1 MYALHD
7 YARMIADERRVAAY
21 VRALEASVRPG
32 SVVVD
37 IGTGTGFFAIVACR
51 LGARRVYAIDT
62 NPAIE
67 VARELVTENRCADRI
82 ELIQDDALRVT
93 LPEQADVVVSDL
105 RGPTPLAP
113 GHLAVTQHARE
124 TFLAPGGH
132 LIPREDRLRVAVVSS
147 RKRYEQAL
155 GPAEAAHATMHA
167 MRARLANDSHKDRT
181 RSIQASDLATPGAT
195 WAVLDYAR
203 VRPEPVRGKVEWAV
217 DRETMGHGLVLWFET
232 TLVDGVAFSTE
243 PGLDGVYPQLFL
255 PWPEATT
262 LRPRD
267 RLAIDLCGQAEGEP
281 WGWTTTLTDSNGDV
295 RAAFKQSS
303 FLGAVVKPQPW
314 AQLGSPG
321 AS

>member
-7 YARMIADERRVAAY
+7 YARMIADEQRVAAY

-62 NPAIE
+62 NPVIE
-67 VARELVTENRCADRI
+67 VARELAEENRCADRI

-93 LPEQADVVVSDL
+93 LRERADVVVSDL

-113 GHLAVTQHARE
+113 AHLVVTQHARE
-124 TFLAPGGH
+124 TFLAPGGV

-155 GPAEAAHATMHA
+155 GPAEAANTTMRA
-167 MRARLANDSHKDRT
+167 ARARLANETHKDRT
-181 RSIQASDLATPGAT
+181 RSIQPSDLATPGAT
-195 WAVLDYAR
+195 WAVLDYSHAR
-203 VRPEPVRGKVEWAV
+203 CEPVRGKVEWTM
-217 DRETMGHGLVLWFET
+217 DRETEGHGLVLWFET
-232 TLVDGVAFSTE
+232 TLVDGVDFSTE
-243 PGLDGVYPQLFL
+243 PGLDAVYPQLFL
-255 PWPEATT
+255 PWPEATR
-262 LRPRD
+262 LRRD
-267 RLAIDLCGQAEGEP
+267 DRVAIDLCGQAEGEP
-281 WGWTTTLTDSNGDV
+281 WGWNTTLADSNGAV

-303 FLGAVVKPQPW
+303 FLGAVVKPQPP
-314 AQLGSPG
+314 AQLESRGTS
-321 AS
+321 

>member
-67 VARELVTENRCADRI
+67 VARELAEENRCADRI

-93 LPEQADVVVSDL
+93 LRERADVVIADL
-105 RGPTPLAP
+105 RGPMPLAP
-113 GHLAVTQHARE
+113 AHLAVMQHAHE
-124 TFLAPGGH
+124 SFLAPGGT

-155 GPAEAAHATMHA
+155 GPAEAAHTTMRA
-167 MRARLANDSHKDRT
+167 MRAHLANETHKDRT
-181 RSIQASDLATPGAT
+181 RSIQPSDLATPGAT

-203 VRPEPVRGKVEWAV
+203 IRPEPVRGKVEWAM
-217 DRETMGHGLVLWFET
+217 DRETVGHGVVLWFET
-232 TLVDGVAFSTE
+232 TLVDGVEFSTE

-255 PWPEATT
+255 PWPDATT
-262 LRPRD
+262 LRPGD
-267 RLAIDLCGQAEGEP
+267 RVAVDLCGQAEGEP
-281 WGWTTTLTDSNGDV
+281 WGWNTRVADSHDGV

-303 FLGAVVKPQPW
+303 FLGAVVRPQPW
-314 AQLGSPG
+314 ARLAGRG

>member
-37 IGTGTGFFAIVACR
+37 IGTGTGFFAVVACR

-62 NPAIE
+62 NPVIE
-67 VARELVTENRCADRI
+67 VARELAEENRCADRI

-93 LPEQADVVVSDL
+93 LPEHADVVVSDL

-113 GHLAVTQHARE
+113 GHLAVMQHARE
-124 TFLAPGGH
+124 TFLAPGGT

-147 RKRYEQAL
+147 RKRYDAAL
-155 GPAEAAHATMHA
+155 GPAEAAHATMRT
-167 MRARLANDSHKDRT
+167 MRARLANETHKDRT
-181 RSIQASDLATPGAT
+181 RSIQLSDLATPGAT

-203 VRPEPVRGKVEWAV
+203 VQPEPVRGKVEWTM
-217 DRETMGHGLVLWFET
+217 DRETVGHGLVLWFET
-232 TLVDGVAFSTE
+232 ALVDGVEFSTE

-262 LRPRD
+262 LQPGD
-267 RLAIDLCGQAEGEP
+267 RVAVDLCGQAEGEP
-281 WGWTTTLTDSNGDV
+281 WGWNTTLTDSHGAV

-303 FLGAVVKPQPW
+303 FLGAVVKPQPR
-314 AQLGSPG
+314 AKPAGRG